1 MKAFRPIEL
10 TDRAWVE
17 ACRDIRV
24 NPFTALS
31 FPSLYSWKDT
41 YGLAIGG
48 DADFF
53 VVRSQHDQ
61 AYYCP
66 CGDVQKCRAFIEET
80 CGREKE
86 PHFLYLTREQGEQM
100 KKDGFFTL
108 LRDDLSEYIASTAAV
123 ALAQGHHITH
133 SFRIKIH
140 HFQRDTAY
148 STRFITEKDLP
159 DLRRFVRDMMDT
171 SRDMGDWNVVNTLLN
186 DFIPLGLH
194 GVLLETEDGRR
205 AFLLGYE
212 NNVDEFTMTMA
223 KHDPFLPA
231 SITLVII
238 HEMAVLLQEKYA
250 LINLEEDLG
259 LTGLRQAKLLYSPV
273 DRLNVYE
280 AIR

>member
-1 MKAFRPIEL
+1 MKAFRPIQL

-17 ACRDIRV
+17 ACRDIRA

-41 YGLAIGG
+41 YGLAIAG

-66 CGDVQKCRAFIEET
+66 CGDERKCRAFIEDV

-86 PHFLYLTREQGEQM
+86 PRFLYLTRDQGERM

-108 LRDDLSEYIASTAAV
+108 LRDDLSEYIASASAV
-123 ALAQGHHITH
+123 ALTQGHHITH

-148 STRFITEKDLP
+148 SVRFITEKDLP
-159 DLRRFVRDMMDT
+159 ALRQFAREAANA
-171 SRDMGDWNVVNTLLN
+171 SADMGDWNVVHTLLT
-186 DFIPLGLH
+186 DFIPLGLQ
-194 GVLLETEDGRR
+194 GTLLTTEDGRQ

-212 NNVDEFTMTMA
+212 NTPEEFTMTMA
-223 KHDPFLPA
+223 KHDPSLPA
-231 SITLVII
+231 SMTMVII
-238 HEMAVLLQEKYA
+238 HEMAALLKEKYA

-259 LTGLRQAKLLYSPV
+259 LAGLRQAKLLYSPV

>member
-1 MKAFRPIEL
+1 MIAFRPIQL

-17 ACRDIRV
+17 ACRDTRE

-66 CGDVQKCRAFIEET
+66 CGDAQKCRAFIKEA
-80 CGREKE
+80 GSREKE
-86 PHFLYLTREQGEQM
+86 ARFLYLTREQGEQM

-108 LRDDLSEYIASTAAV
+108 LRDDLSEYLASASAV
-123 ALAQGHHITH
+123 ALTQGHHITH

-148 STRFITEKDLP
+148 SVRFITEQDLP
-159 DLRRFVRDMMDT
+159 ALRQFARDTADA
-171 SRDMGDWNVVNTLLN
+171 SSDMGDLEVVNNLLD
-186 DFIPLGLH
+186 DFIPLGLQ
-194 GVLLETEDGRR
+194 GVLLETEDGRQ

-212 NNVDEFTMTMA
+212 NNPAEFTMTMA
-223 KHDPFLPA
+223 KHDPSLPA
-231 SITLVII
+231 SMTMVII
-238 HEMAVLLQEKYA
+238 HEMAVRLKEKYA

-259 LTGLRQAKLLYSPV
+259 LAGLRQAKLLYSPV

>member
-1 MKAFRPIEL
+1 M
-10 TDRAWVE
+10 E
-17 ACRDIRV
+17 ACRDTRE

-66 CGDVQKCRAFIEET
+66 CGDAQKCRAFIKEA
-80 CGREKE
+80 GSREKE
-86 PHFLYLTREQGEQM
+86 ARFLYLTREQGEQM

-108 LRDDLSEYIASTAAV
+108 LRDDLSEYLASASAV
-123 ALAQGHHITH
+123 ALTQGHHITH

-148 STRFITEKDLP
+148 SVRFITEQDLP
-159 DLRRFVRDMMDT
+159 ALRQFARDTADA
-171 SRDMGDWNVVNTLLN
+171 SSDMGDLEVVNNLLD
-186 DFIPLGLH
+186 DFIPLGLQ
-194 GVLLETEDGRR
+194 GVLLETEDGRQ

-212 NNVDEFTMTMA
+212 NNPAEFTMTMA
-223 KHDPFLPA
+223 KHDPSLPA
-231 SITLVII
+231 SMTMVII
-238 HEMAVLLQEKYA
+238 HEMAVRLKEKYA

-259 LTGLRQAKLLYSPV
+259 LAGLRQAKLLYSPV